1 MKRVLLSL
9 ITVTFLFLFCSCNKF
24 FLSPVDIVLSELKEK
39 YNEEFY
45 IVDYIPK
52 NIDASFDEFILKNSK
67 GDIFKAYLEKADGE
81 PVITDNYYGV
91 LKQGEYKKTIKN
103 ILDNYFSEYKFFTS
117 FNAGYFDNK
126 YDCNYELKYALKDNK
141 HQFFSNSYIFI
152 TDESAG
158 YIDESNYE
166 ELCHELEKSG
176 YTLYIAIY
184 SVSDKEFLSIDEEK
198 DVNLFLPDD
207 YRVDPVFKKTI
218 R

>member
-81 PVITDNYYGV
+81 HVITDNYYGV
-91 LKQGEYKKTIKN
+91 LKQEEYGETIKN
-103 ILDNYFSEYKFFTS
+103 ILDKYFSEYKFFTD
-117 FNAGYFDNK
+117 FNASYFDNK
-126 YDCNYELKYALKDNK
+126 YDYNYELKEALKDNK
-141 HQFFSNSYIFI
+141 NQFFSNSYIFI

-158 YIDESNYE
+158 YIDKSNYE
-166 ELCHELEKSG
+166 ELCHELEESG
-176 YTLYIAIY
+176 YTLYIAVY
-184 SVSDKEFLSIDEEK
+184 TVSDKEFLSIDEEK
-198 DVNLFLPDD
+198 DINLFLPDD
-207 YRVDPVFKKTI
+207 YKVDPVFKKTI